1 MRSFGSIL
9 WSLLVVIVLAGIGV
23 GIYNA
28 GLQQG
33 IAQSATLPA
42 GTVPYYA
49 YGAYGWHGGGG
60 IFGLLFPILFL
71 FILFGI
77 ARAAFG
83 HRRGWGHGYG
93 PGYGKWGSGPRW
105 MGSQS
110 SGTGSPRDQWVAD
123 MHRRL
128 HEAEGTSPSG
138 AGPAA
143 GGGSGT
149 ASPGTGTPGTPP
161 AS

>member
-1 MRSFGSIL
+1 VRTFGSIL
-9 WSLLVVIVLAGIGV
+9 WGLVVVVVLAGIGV
-23 GIYNA
+23 GVYNA

-33 IAQSATLPA
+33 IAQSANLPA
-42 GTVPYYA
+42 GAVPYYA
-49 YGAYGWHGGGG
+49 YGWHGWDGG

-83 HRRGWGHGYG
+83 HRRGWGRGYG
-93 PGYGKWGSGPRW
+93 PGYGKWGYGPGGW
-105 MGSQS
+105 GMGP
-110 SGTGSPRDQWVAD
+110 GNDREQWVAE

-128 HEAEGTSPSG
+128 HEAEGASPNAS
-138 AGPAA
+138 P
-143 GGGSGT
+143 GSGT
-149 ASPGTGTPGTPP
+149 STGPSGGTPP

>member
-33 IAQSATLPA
+33 IAQSANLPA
-42 GTVPYYA
+42 GTVPYA
-49 YGAYGWHGGGG
+49 YYGWHGGGG

-71 FILFGI
+71 FLLFGI

-93 PGYGKWGSGPRW
+93 PGYGKWGSGPGW
-105 MGSQS
+105 MGGTS
-110 SGTGSPRDQWVAD
+110 SGTGNPRDQWVAD
-123 MHRRL
+123 MHRKL

-138 AGPAA
+138 TGPTT
-143 GGGSGT
+143 GGGSG
-149 ASPGTGTPGTPP
+149 PGTSGTGNPP